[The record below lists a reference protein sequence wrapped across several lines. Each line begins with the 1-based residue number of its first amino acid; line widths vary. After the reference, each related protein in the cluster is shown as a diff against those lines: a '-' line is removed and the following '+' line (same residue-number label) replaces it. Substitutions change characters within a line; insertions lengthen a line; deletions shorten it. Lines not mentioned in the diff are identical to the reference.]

1 MVTSEELLDF
11 FGKGNLVKL
20 ENTAHYPKNMR
31 PEDVE
36 FLAETGLPTAVT
48 GLFTVSFTKVPK
60 AFATV
65 SVSTDED
72 AGGMGLLCLGAP
84 HPESEFRYALNLK
97 QGFVI
102 VLDTAKMVAEVINES
117 LPNFVEFLYRVE
129 QFTQFKSHVLGDQEM
144 GEQAAGTLRY
154 AVELLTA
161 YVGALDSVALANP
174 ESWWRTIFT
183 SGPFSLDLRDVTS

>member
-1 MVTSEELLDF
+1 MVTSEELLNL
-11 FGKGNLVKL
+11 FGEGNLVKL
-20 ENTAHYPKNMR
+20 ESTAHYPKNMQ
-31 PEDVE
+31 PGDVE
-36 FLAETGLPTAVT
+36 FLAETGLPAAAT
-48 GLFTVSFTKVPK
+48 GLFTVSFSKVPK

-72 AGGMGLLCLGAP
+72 GAGMGLLCLGAP

-129 QFTQFKSHVLGDQEM
+129 QFTQFKSHVLGEREM
-144 GEQAAGTLRY
+144 DEQAAGTLGY
-154 AVELLTA
+154 AVELLTT
-161 YVGALDSVALANP
+161 YLGTLDSIALANQ
-174 ESWWRTIFT
+174 ECWWRRIFT
-183 SGPFSLDLRDVTS
+183 GDPFSLDLET